1 MLPGTDSKQAR
12 RRPHV
17 SLVLMDSRLD
27 GLNLP
32 VLKPHIQGPSVA
44 ELEGPKDLP
53 YRVALLMDHY
63 FDSNLRTVHWQKA
76 GFEGGL
82 ASTAS
87 AKRINSLETVAVG
100 AV

>member
-1 MLPGTDSKQAR
+1 MQLVLPGCDSKPAR

-27 GLNLP
+27 GLSLP

-63 FDSNLRTVHWQKA
+63 FEWVGT
-76 GFEGGL
+76 FEFGTFAKTRNHPL
-82 ASTAS
+82 A
-87 AKRINSLETVAVG
+87 
-100 AV
+100 